1 MNQRCPRLL
10 PTISTTKTE
19 IIPRLI
25 SSWLLSLFAV
35 FTETPVIGD
44 TVNFGTISLAPGF
57 DTTAASISG
66 YTGGSYSLSAISNR
80 DRDNRACIGFA
91 DPNPDHILVLEKDF
105 SNLKVAVNSGG
116 DTTVLIQGPD
126 NTIYCGD
133 DSGTRKDASIENRNW
148 KAGNYKVW
156 VGTFNPNVKLNYT
169 LSVQP

>member
-1 MNQRCPRLL
+1 MNQRRPRML
-10 PTISTTKTE
+10 PIVSNTKVKIIS
-19 IIPRLI
+19 RLT
-25 SSWLLSLFAV
+25 SSWLLSLFTV
-35 FTETPVIGD
+35 ITVSPVKAD

-57 DTTAASISG
+57 DATATSISG

-80 DRDNRACIGFA
+80 DRDNKACIGFA

-116 DTTVLIQGPD
+116 DTTILIQGPD

-133 DSGTRKDASIENRNW
+133 DTGRIKDASIENRNW

-156 VGTFNPNVKLNYT
+156 VGTFNSNVKLNYS